1 MKNIQVVNCIE
12 DEVEAEETRTDE
24 WDRKREIKR
33 YITGAEIYS
42 ILKNYYYDHSIKL
55 ISKDTETIGTHFTEK
70 EVPIITIKLNYISK
84 EPSRKIKFPNTIYI
98 ELGKT
103 FPITLDIE
111 KTLKNSNIII

>member
-1 MKNIQVVNCIE
+1 MKTIKIIDRLEDTVECEENI
-12 DEVEAEETRTDE
+12 TDS
-24 WDRKREIKR
+24 WLRKRTYKDE
-33 YITGAEIYS
+33 ITGAEIYN
-42 ILKNYYYDHSIKL
+42 ILKNYYYDHSITL
-55 ISKDTETIGTHFTEK
+55 ISKDTETIGTHFTEM